1 MIHDHDEILE
11 LAAASLDF
19 ELTPVERSRLDAGL
33 AGCDQC
39 RRAAT
44 AYRRQASLVAALPMV
59 DASPAVRSRIER
71 AAGARPQRTGWS
83 WYLAAAALVALLG
96 ASIVVVGAIRD
107 RQARDLSEVV
117 PPPTPSPTILPAPSV
132 SGPLDADVIELD
144 PPSGVLADVGPALPL
159 DSLAVVSVR
168 YLRLRSQP
176 FVGAASIKYEPFLQ
190 PDDRLFVVDGPVI
203 GHNYEWYQVAAWRP
217 GSRTPSW
224 PIGWVARAG
233 HDGEVWLRPT
243 AADCPGRPVDLAALQ
258 SLAPAERLVCFGT
271 DRISVQAIVTH
282 GTPGDCAVSRGD
294 CPAGPSWLADPG
306 LRASISDAP
315 IGMDRLPVA
324 LAPDADA
331 STGDLPDGRVVRL
344 DGAFDHPSARDCR
357 PDPSQ
362 GGTAPTMSL
371 EEARLRCRTRF
382 VVTHAQVEPI
392 GRLPSMAA
400 VTVSD
405 RLRVR
410 SLPEVSDASVKFEP
424 LVPLGTRLAVIDGP
438 VLGSGYSWFRV
449 VVPMTAGSTTVSK
462 WLVGWVAAAA
472 KDGEPWIKSL
482 PIACPS
488 GPAVRAID
496 LARLRQRPIDDGPLT
511 CFGGDAISV
520 MGRGR
525 LVCQSGDPADWLSS
539 TRGRRVD
546 IVDGTTTISARVPPG
561 TDLGLA
567 CGDPVGPRSRFELHT
582 DDPAASACRVG
593 PDPAD
598 RAIDPVAAGYWC
610 RTRLVVTGVS
620 ATGG

>member
-11 LAAASLDF
+11 LASASLDF
-19 ELTPVERSRLDAGL
+19 ELTPSERSRLDAGL
-33 AGCDQC
+33 AGCEQC

-44 AYRRQASLVAALPMV
+44 AYRRQASLMAALPMV
-59 DASPAVRSRIER
+59 DASPVVRRRIER
-71 AAGARPQRTGWS
+71 AAGARPQRTNWT

-96 ASIVVVGAIRD
+96 SSSVVVGAIRD
-107 RQARDLSEVV
+107 RQARDLSEVIPT
-117 PPPTPSPTILPAPSV
+117 PPPTIVPTPSV

-144 PPSGVLADVGPALPL
+144 PPSGVLADVGPALPH

-168 YLRLRSQP
+168 NLRLRSQP

-190 PDDRLFVVDGPVI
+190 PDDRLFIVDGPVI
-203 GHNYEWYQVAAWRP
+203 GHNYEWYEVAAWRP

-224 PIGWVARAG
+224 PVGWVARAG

-243 AADCPGRPVDLAALQ
+243 AADCPSRPVDLAALQ
-258 SLAPAERLVCFGT
+258 PLAPAERLICFGAG
-271 DRISVQAIVTH
+271 RISVQAVVTH
-282 GTPGDCAVSRGD
+282 GTPDDCAVSRGD
-294 CPAGPSWLADPG
+294 CPTGPSWLADPG
-306 LRASISDAP
+306 LRASVSDAP
-315 IGMDRLPVA
+315 IGMDRVAVA

-331 STGDLPDGRVVRL
+331 STADLPDARVVRL
-344 DGAFDHPSARDCR
+344 DGAFDHPAARDCR
-357 PDPSQ
+357 PDPSP
-362 GGTAPTMSL
+362 GGPGSTMTL

-438 VLGSGYSWFRV
+438 VLGSGYTWFRV
-449 VVPMTAGSTTVSK
+449 VVPVTSSATTVSK
-462 WLVGWVAAAA
+462 WLVGWVAAAG

-488 GPAVRAID
+488 GPAVRALD
-496 LARLRQRPIDDGPLT
+496 LAHLRQRPIDDGPLT
-511 CFGGDAISV
+511 CFGGDTISV
-520 MGRGR
+520 VGRGR

-539 TRGRRVD
+539 TRGRRLD
-546 IVDGTTTISARVPPG
+546 IADGTTTISARVPPN
-561 TDLGLA
+561 TDLGLR
-567 CGDPVGPRSRFELHT
+567 CGYPAGPRSRFELHA
-582 DDPAASACRVG
+582 DDPASTACRLG
-593 PDPAD
+593 PDPTD
-598 RAIDPVAAGYWC
+598 RSIDPLAAAYWC
-610 RTRLVVTGVS
+610 RTRLVVTDVS